1 METPAPCPT
10 YEQSH
15 RKVLQN
21 YKKSFRH
28 YLLTSRFNTQTW
40 SENERYREHHPGIGC
55 LYCCP
60 DGISQSIPID
70 SVLFVLEMDNDQ
82 NKILGV
88 GMVRNRA
95 SNKKHYV
102 YTNGNYNRYVYTG
115 AKRIH
120 RADMTEEEDTIMRV
134 FDILCFT
141 GNRHMKRGQGLKS
154 FPVDILYKCSVKI
167 DLVGFIRDMFKRRIA
182 EGRIA
187 EGRIAE
193 GRIEDAIKTS
203 EDEIK
208 TSEDAMA

>member
-1 METPAPCPT
+1 METPGPCPT

-182 EGRIA
+182 EDRIA
-187 EGRIAE
+187 EDRIAE
-193 GRIEDAIKTS
+193 DRITEDRI

>member
-1 METPAPCPT
+1 
-10 YEQSH
+10 
-15 RKVLQN
+15 
-21 YKKSFRH
+21 
-28 YLLTSRFNTQTW
+28 
-40 SENERYREHHPGIGC
+40 
-55 LYCCP
+55 
-60 DGISQSIPID
+60 
-70 SVLFVLEMDNDQ
+70 MDNDQ

-187 EGRIAE
+187 EDRIV
-193 GRIEDAIKTS
+193 
-203 EDEIK
+203 DE
-208 TSEDAMA
+208 TAMTTENPE